1 MKDPRQKK
9 LAKIMVDYSTGVKKG
24 DIVMLEYA
32 DGTPVEFI
40 REIQTLCLERGARY
54 VRIGYADSDLVYNF
68 YRRADESQLAYF
80 PRHELEF
87 MKQVD
92 VSIGIGSPL
101 NNRTL
106 AGIPGEVLSA
116 RQRLLRPIHERRVE
130 HSRWVITRYPNHSQA
145 QEAGM
150 SFEDF
155 EDFYFRACNIDW
167 EREARRQE
175 KLKRLLERSQT
186 VRLLAP
192 DTDLS
197 FSIEGM
203 GAIKCEGKRNL
214 PDGEVFTAPVKNSAE
229 GYIRYNTPSLYQ
241 GKIFRGIR
249 FEVKK
254 GRIVGATAEGGE
266 EHLSGVL
273 DTDRGARYFG
283 EFSFGLNR
291 AIREPMLST
300 LFDEKIAGSIHL
312 TPGKAY
318 GECDNGN
325 RSAIHWDLV
334 RIMRDGEIYLDGRL
348 VQKEGKFVL
357 PELKPLN

>member
-9 LAKIMVDYSTGVKKG
+9 LAKIMVEYSTEVKEG

-32 DGTPVEFI
+32 DGAPIELI
-40 REIQTLCLERGARY
+40 REIQTLCLKRGARY
-54 VRIGYADSDLVYNF
+54 VRINYAASDLVYNF
-68 YRRADESQLAYF
+68 YRRADQRQLAYF

-87 MKQVD
+87 MKKVD
-92 VSIGIGSPL
+92 VYIGIGAPL

-116 RQRLLRPIHERRVE
+116 RQRLLRPIQERRVE
-130 HSRWVITRYPNHSQA
+130 HSRWVITRYPTHSQA

-167 EREARRQE
+167 EGEARRQE
-175 KLKRLLERSQT
+175 KLKRLLERSKT

-192 DTDLS
+192 DTDLA

-203 GAIKCEGKRNL
+203 PAIKCEGKRNL
-214 PDGEVFTAPVKNSAE
+214 PDGEVFTAPVKVSAE

-254 GRIVGATAEGGE
+254 GRIVKASAEGGG
-266 EHLSGVL
+266 EHLAGVL

-334 RIMRDGEIYLDGRL
+334 RIMKDGEIYLDGRL
-348 VQKEGKFVL
+348 AQRKGKFVL